1 MKILVIGSTGKLGSK
16 LISYSYFRSIKIS
29 TATCYQNIKK
39 LTKQKNQFDIKN
51 IFKLSDDIDKNK
63 FLNHI
68 SNSKFDIVYFLDFGS
83 FSLAYIDIL
92 LKQNSYCLF
101 AVANKEMLIAGG
113 HLLQKK
119 IIKSKNSFLPLDSE
133 HFSLKY
139 LNLNNKNINKIYI
152 TASGGPFYF
161 KKSVNIKNVSVK
173 QVISHPKWNMGI
185 NNSIDSSN
193 FINKILEIFELSFIY
208 GVDLKKIDFLVSKE
222 ALVHS
227 IVIYNDN
234 VITFNAFMNNMM
246 IPLISPLK
254 IMNNLKINN
263 NFIFNK
269 NSFSLEKF
277 NDKRFILKKYLKKIK
292 TFNHSTQIEFMLLN
306 NLAHK
311 KYINGEIKYHDII
324 DFIFNN
330 IFINKRKTNFRSI
343 NNILSFIK
351 KTERKFNEN
360 I

>member
-1 MKILVIGSTGKLGSK
+1 M
-16 LISYSYFRSIKIS
+16 
-29 TATCYQNIKK
+29 
-39 LTKQKNQFDIKN
+39 
-51 IFKLSDDIDKNK
+51 
-63 FLNHI
+63 
-68 SNSKFDIVYFLDFGS
+68 
-83 FSLAYIDIL
+83 
-92 LKQNSYCLF
+92 
-101 AVANKEMLIAGG
+101 
-113 HLLQKK
+113 
-119 IIKSKNSFLPLDSE
+119 
-133 HFSLKY
+133 
-139 LNLNNKNINKIYI
+139 
-152 TASGGPFYF
+152 
-161 KKSVNIKNVSVK
+161 
-173 QVISHPKWNMGI
+173 
-185 NNSIDSSN
+185 
-193 FINKILEIFELSFIY
+193 
-208 GVDLKKIDFLVSKE
+208 VSKE

-277 NDKRFILKKYLKKIK
+277 NDKRFILKKFLKKIK

-330 IFINKRKTNFRSI
+330 ILINKRKTNFRSI